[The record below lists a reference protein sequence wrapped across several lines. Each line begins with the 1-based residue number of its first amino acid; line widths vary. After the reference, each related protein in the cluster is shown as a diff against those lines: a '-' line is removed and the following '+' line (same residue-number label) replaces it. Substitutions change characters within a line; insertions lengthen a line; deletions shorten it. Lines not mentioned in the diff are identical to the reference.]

1 MNKLIV
7 CASLAALAIAGA
19 ADAQT
24 VGVNSSVVNDVRMTS
39 QTNAQ
44 VHAAQVKERVG
55 LGNQIQTGR
64 GSALQVLLLD
74 RTNFQVGANARITV
88 DKFVYDPARSAS
100 AVGVSVAKGAFRF
113 MSGKPTHANPGQ
125 SSIRTPV
132 ASIGIRGTIVEG
144 VVGDDAIG
152 IARREAGVPDVTGAD
167 AETASLILLRGP
179 GAGARG
185 ETVGAIDVTAGGKTV
200 AVEQGGYA
208 VFVGGPNQAPI
219 GPFLLSDD
227 GLARLA
233 ALLNDPRRRRSAA
246 PGRSAGPQSGDRL
259 VLPARRRRSV
269 FDQFDSA
276 EQFQPGRLVRD
287 FYFSVA

>member
-1 MNKLIV
+1 MTKQLILR
-7 CASLAALAIAGA
+7 ASLAALAIGIGGLAG
-19 ADAQT
+19 AQT
-24 VGVNSSVVNDVRMTS
+24 VGVNSAVVNDVRMTT
-39 QTNAQ
+39 QANPQA
-44 VHAAQVKERVG
+44 HPAQVKERVS
-55 LGNQIQTGR
+55 LGNQIATGR

-125 SSIRTPV
+125 SSIKTPV

-152 IARREAGVPDVTGAD
+152 IAQREAGVPGVTGAD
-167 AETASLILLRGP
+167 AATASLILLRGP

-185 ETVGAIDVTAGGKTV
+185 EAVGAIDVTAGGKTV

-208 VFVGGPNQAPI
+208 VFVPGPGQAPI
-219 GPFLLSDD
+219 GPFLLSDA

-233 ALLNDPRRRRSAA
+233 ALLNDPRRRGTATF
-246 PGRSAGPQSGDRL
+246 GD
-259 VLPARRRRSV
+259 P
-269 FDQFDSA
+269 
-276 EQFQPGRLVRD
+276 LVRNPVID
-287 FYFSVA
+287 WFFQRSGEEGYYDGPYPQPSDRIF